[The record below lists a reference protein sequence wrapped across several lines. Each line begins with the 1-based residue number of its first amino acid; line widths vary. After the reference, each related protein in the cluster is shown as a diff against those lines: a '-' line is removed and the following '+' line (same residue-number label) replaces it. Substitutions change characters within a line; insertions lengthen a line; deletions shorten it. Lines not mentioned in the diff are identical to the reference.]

1 MAKTKNNIGVKGF
14 YRLQIQEAD
23 ENGKMRVVADSD
35 WIENTVTN
43 YGFEQ
48 ITSLVANGTAAG
60 VKPTHLALGT
70 GTAPGA
76 SDTSLEGEIDVKTD
90 GSRMSVTTSVVSS
103 KTLRMTGSLNS
114 GIISG
119 ASTIKNIGVF
129 GHSSSGTV
137 MSGNTYATSQLATNQ
152 TVNATYEWR
161 FA

>member
-1 MAKTKNNIGVKGF
+1 MTKKDNIGVKGF
-14 YRLQIQEAD
+14 YRLQIKEAGD
-23 ENGKMRVVADSD
+23 NGEMRVVADSD
-35 WIENTVTN
+35 WVENTITN
-43 YGFEQ
+43 YGFETTIATQ
-48 ITSLVANGTAAG
+48 VGGAAG
-60 VKPTHLALGT
+60 VPPTHLALGT

-76 SDTSLEGEIDVKTD
+76 TATALEGEIGATTD
-90 GSRMSVTTSVVSS
+90 GTRMSLTTSVVSS

-114 GIISG
+114 GIIGG

>member
-1 MAKTKNNIGVKGF
+1 MKNKDSIQVKGF
-14 YRLQIQEAD
+14 YRLQIQEAGD
-23 ENGKMRVVADSD
+23 DGQMKVVGETG
-35 WIENTVTN
+35 WVENTVTN

-48 ITSLVANGTAAG
+48 AIATQVGGAAG
-60 VKPTHLALGT
+60 VPPTHLALGT

-76 SDTSLEGEIDVKTD
+76 SATSLEGEIGATTD
-90 GSRMSVTTSVVSS
+90 GTRMSLTTSVVSS
-103 KTLRMTGSLNS
+103 KTLRMTGSLDSN
-114 GIISG
+114 IIG
-119 ASTIKNIGVF
+119 AASDIKNIGVF

>member
-1 MAKTKNNIGVKGF
+1 MNNAINVKGF

-23 ENGKMRVVADSD
+23 ENGKMKVVADSE
-35 WIENTVTN
+35 WRENTVTN

-48 ITSLVANGTAAG
+48 AVATQVGGAAG
-60 VKPTHLALGT
+60 KAPTHLALGT

-76 SDTSLEGEIDVKTD
+76 TATALEGEIGATTD
-90 GSRMSVTTSVVSS
+90 GTRMSLTTSVVSS

-114 GIISG
+114 NIIG
-119 ASTIKNIGVF
+119 AASTIKNIGVF

>member
-1 MAKTKNNIGVKGF
+1 MAKDNVGVRGF

-23 ENGKMRVVADSD
+23 ESGRMQVVADSD
-35 WIENTVTN
+35 WVENTVTN

-48 ITSLVANGTAAG
+48 AIATQVGGAAG
-60 VKPTHLALGT
+60 VPPTHLALGT

-76 SDTSLEGEIDVKTD
+76 TDTSLEGEIGATTD
-90 GSRMSVTTSVVSS
+90 GTRMSLTTSVVSS

-114 GIISG
+114 NIIG
-119 ASTIKNIGVF
+119 AASTIRNIGIF

>member
-1 MAKTKNNIGVKGF
+1 MKNSDNIGVRGF
-14 YRLQIQEAD
+14 YRLQIQEAGD
-23 ENGKMRVVADSD
+23 SGKMKVVADSD
-35 WIENTVTN
+35 WVENTVTN

-48 ITSLVANGTAAG
+48 AIATQVGGAAG
-60 VKPTHLALGT
+60 VPPTHLALGT

-76 SDTSLEGEIDVKTD
+76 TDTSLEGEIGATTD
-90 GSRMSVTTSVVSS
+90 GTRMSLTTSVVSS

-114 GIISG
+114 NIIG
-119 ASTIKNIGVF
+119 AASTIKNIGVF